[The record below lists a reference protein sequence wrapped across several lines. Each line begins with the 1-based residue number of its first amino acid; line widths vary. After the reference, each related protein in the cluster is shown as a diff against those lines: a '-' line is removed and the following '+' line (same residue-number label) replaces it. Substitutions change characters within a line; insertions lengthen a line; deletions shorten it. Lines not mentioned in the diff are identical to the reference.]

1 MSRAIDG
8 GLHSTANALRA
19 GPRPTRQSRKK
30 LIDARRQ
37 SGNPVMA
44 FSDNQERHRK
54 ALRSF
59 ELKMIIA
66 RYRPPPQTL
75 IAAAVLIQIV
85 ARHRQGAPIIG
96 DLRRGTEPLKLCRSD
111 RHARPLPTLGHPG

>member
-37 SGNPVMA
+37 SRNPVMA

-85 ARHRQGAPIIG
+85 ARQILWICPELLA
-96 DLRRGTEPLKLCRSD
+96 D
-111 RHARPLPTLGHPG
+111 

>member
-85 ARHRQGAPIIG
+85 ARQTWLEFPAPVVCSHM
-96 DLRRGTEPLKLCRSD
+96 TAHFSTPY
-111 RHARPLPTLGHPG
+111 A

>member
-85 ARHRQGAPIIG
+85 ARHGSI
-96 DLRRGTEPLKLCRSD
+96 RRVPAAEIEALVTKSVRERLKLSTSVDDRS
-111 RHARPLPTLGHPG
+111 

>member
-1 MSRAIDG
+1 
-8 GLHSTANALRA
+8 
-19 GPRPTRQSRKK
+19 
-30 LIDARRQ
+30 
-37 SGNPVMA
+37 MA

-66 RYRPPPQTL
+66 RYRPPPPTL

-85 ARHRQGAPIIG
+85 ARQRVPTPGALPI
-96 DLRRGTEPLKLCRSD
+96 PRSPSCVSKRKVHKTRAAAVD
-111 RHARPLPTLGHPG
+111 SEHGH

>member
-8 GLHSTANALRA
+8 GLHSAANALRA

-37 SGNPVMA
+37 SENPVMA

-85 ARHRQGAPIIG
+85 ARQILWICPELLADAGRVGN
-96 DLRRGTEPLKLCRSD
+96 LRGQ
-111 RHARPLPTLGHPG
+111 